1 MMDYFREL
9 NFVSVAL
16 RLLLSALIGFSLGL
30 ERGRKRR
37 PAGCRTYMLVC
48 MGAPLTLLLSQYEYI
63 MVTTKWASIASE
75 IGLRTDVS
83 RFGAQVINGIG
94 FLGAGTILVTG
105 RQQVKGLTTAAG
117 LWAAAIIGLACG
129 AGYVECAA
137 FATLVVLVVELV
149 LIRLEFKLTSKNT
162 DLTLYIEYAHAV
174 CMESVLALLR
184 ERSIRIDNLEI
195 SRIADSDAPDAPH
208 HYCALIPIHSRT
220 PLQPGD
226 LRGDLTALP
235 DMLAVEEM

>member
-1 MMDYFREL
+1 MR
-9 NFVSVAL
+9 
-16 RLLLSALIGFSLGL
+16 
-30 ERGRKRR
+30 
-37 PAGCRTYMLVC
+37 
-48 MGAPLTLLLSQYEYI
+48 
-63 MVTTKWASIASE
+63 
-75 IGLRTDVS
+75 
-83 RFGAQVINGIG
+83 
-94 FLGAGTILVTG
+94 GAGTIIVT
-105 RQQVKGLTTAAG
+105 RDKRVKGLTTAAG
-117 LWAAAIIGLACG
+117 LWAAAIIGLVCG
-129 AGYVECAA
+129 AGYAECAI
-137 FATLVVLVVELV
+137 FATAVVLLVEVVLV
-149 LIRLEFKLTSKNT
+149 RLETRLTSKST

-195 SRIADSDAPDAPH
+195 SRISDSDAPDAPH

>member
-1 MMDYFREL
+1 MLHCFDPIRDMTFWAIL
-9 NFVSVAL
+9 A
-16 RLLLSALIGFSLGL
+16 RLTLAVVCGGLIGA
-30 ERGRKRR
+30 EREIKRR
-37 PAGCRTYMLVC
+37 PAGFRTHILIC
-48 MGAPLTLLLSQYEYI
+48 LGSAITTLTSQYLLFQHLYND
-63 MVTTKWASIASE
+63 IAR
-75 IGLRTDVS
+75 L
-83 RFGAQVINGIG
+83 GAQVISGIG
-94 FLGAGTILVTG
+94 FVGAGTIIVT
-105 RQQVKGLTTAAG
+105 RDKRVKGLTTAAG
-117 LWAAAIIGLACG
+117 LWAAAIIGLVCG
-129 AGYVECAA
+129 AGYVECAI
-137 FATLVVLVVELV
+137 FATAVVL
-149 LIRLEFKLTSKNT
+149 LETRLTSKST

-195 SRIADSDAPDAPH
+195 SRISDSDAPDAPH